1 MVIKAVIFDLD
12 GTLLNTIE
20 DLKESTNFALS
31 AFGYPVKTVEEVNSF
46 VGDGVSKLIER
57 AIPNGKDNKDFEPCL
72 QMFKFFYSQNMLNQT
87 KPYEGINELLETL
100 KAKGIK
106 TAVVSN
112 KFDSA
117 VKELTKK
124 YFDGLISVSIG
135 ENEKEGIKKKPA
147 PDMVLKALKELDV
160 QPSDAVY
167 AGDSN
172 TDILTAQNTG
182 IPCISVSWGFRTKE
196 FLLENGAK
204 TIIDYPSELLNCLS

>member
-31 AFGYPVKTVEEVNSF
+31 AFGYPIKTVEEVNSF

-87 KPYEGINELLETL
+87 KPYDGITELLETL

-204 TIIDYPSELLNCLS
+204 TIIDYPSELLKFLS

>member
-31 AFGYPVKTVEEVNSF
+31 AFGYPIKTVEEVNSF

-87 KPYEGINELLETL
+87 KPYDGITELLETL

>member
-1 MVIKAVIFDLD
+1 MTVKAVIFDLD
-12 GTLLNTIE
+12 GTLLNTID

-31 AFGYPVKTVEEVNSF
+31 AFGYPTKTKEEVNSF
-46 VGDGVSKLIER
+46 VGDGVAKLIER

-87 KPYEGINELLETL
+87 KPYEGIIELLEDL
-100 KAKGIK
+100 KSKGIK

-147 PDMVLKALKELDV
+147 PDMVLKAIQELGV
-160 QPSDAVY
+160 QTSDTVY
-167 AGDSN
+167 VGDSN

-182 IPCISVSWGFRTKE
+182 IPCISVSWGFRTTE
-196 FLLENGAK
+196 FLLKNGAK
-204 TIIDYPSELLNCLS
+204 TIIDYPSELLKLLS